1 MKRLLVILIATL
13 CMTFSCF
20 AGTQKTLPVLDVQ
33 KDSEIIELT
42 EKNHTA
48 LVGEVNRS
56 SIKTVISDLVNRD
69 PSKEF
74 YIYIESPGGSVM
86 AGLLLVD
93 YLATQKNIT
102 CVASFAASMAFS
114 ILQACPT
121 RIVTPSA
128 VIMQHEAYQIAD
140 GKQTSDDAKTS
151 TNILVQMNDL
161 MATFEAKRLGISK
174 EKFLELIKHEYW
186 LIGSVKIL
194 HDNAADESK
203 GVVCGKDI
211 IGKTKTITVMTPF
224 GPGDLTQPLCPLT
237 N

>member
-1 MKRLLVILIATL
+1 MKLFKLIMIMFMVL
-13 CMTFSCF
+13 F
-20 AGTQKTLPVLDVQ
+20 ALPCSAYETMPVKDVE
-33 KDSEIIELT
+33 KDSQIITLT
-42 EKNHTA
+42 EKNHTS
-48 LVGEVNRS
+48 LVGV
-56 SIKTVISDLVNRD
+56 VNRD
-69 PSKEF
+69 SIKLVMTDLVKRDQSKEF
-74 YIYIESPGGSVM
+74 YLYIESPGGSVL

-128 VIMQHEAYQIAD
+128 VIMQHEAYQVGD
-140 GKQTSDDAKTS
+140 GKETSDDMKTNS
-151 TNILVQMNDL
+151 NILLQMNDL
-161 MATFEAKRLGISK
+161 MATFESKRLGITK

-203 GVVCGKDI
+203 GVVCGKDT

-224 GPGDLTQPLCPLT
+224 GVGEAEVPLCPIIQ
-237 N
+237 